1 MLNQR
6 HHQAPSYNQPRT
18 LREARANAR
27 RVANLYGGI
36 LERYPVDAVF
46 NTTDV
51 RVLVAVIF
59 DLIEPWRGQHDD

>member
-1 MLNQR
+1 
-6 HHQAPSYNQPRT
+6 
-18 LREARANAR
+18 
-27 RVANLYGGI
+27 VANLYGGI